1 MKNGS
6 ASSALWF
13 RAWVRRDLCGVYVLC
28 ASQGVRDCMMGIRA
42 LCHLFQRLDGDMTT
56 ISLLPVRTPTL
67 AVVFDYVNG
76 SRSVKVSTVENFRH
90 NIYTRAV
97 IVPHVVAALCGIL
110 GAAPIL
116 VTLVEC
122 AWPSNLEVIA
132 RVSHRS
138 LCSDSK
144 LLNSRRIGLIT

>member
-1 MKNGS
+1 M
-6 ASSALWF
+6 
-13 RAWVRRDLCGVYVLC
+13 
-28 ASQGVRDCMMGIRA
+28 RDCMVGICA
-42 LCHLFQRLDGDMTT
+42 LCYLFRRLDGDMTT
-56 ISLLPVRTPTL
+56 NLSLPVSTPTL

-122 AWPSNLEVIA
+122 AWLSNLEMIA
-132 RVSHRS
+132 RVSQKILS
-138 LCSDSK
+138 NYLTVAESGLQYKSK
-144 LLNSRRIGLIT
+144 RTMVTL

>member
-1 MKNGS
+1 M
-6 ASSALWF
+6 
-13 RAWVRRDLCGVYVLC
+13 V
-28 ASQGVRDCMMGIRA
+28 GICA
-42 LCHLFQRLDGDMTT
+42 LCYLFRRLDGDMTT
-56 ISLLPVRTPTL
+56 NLSLPVPTPTL
-67 AVVFDYVNG
+67 AVIFDYVNG

-116 VTLVEC
+116 VTLMEC

-132 RVSHRS
+132 RVSQRI